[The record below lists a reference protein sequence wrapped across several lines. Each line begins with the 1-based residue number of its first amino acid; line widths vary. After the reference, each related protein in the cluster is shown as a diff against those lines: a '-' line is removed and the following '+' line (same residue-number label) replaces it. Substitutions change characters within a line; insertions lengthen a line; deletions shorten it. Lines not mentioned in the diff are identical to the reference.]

1 MPRGGM
7 WPAERTKSSVEVGG
21 DLNVAA
27 LEKARSDDRNREL
40 GFTSLHPN
48 SFASSPV
55 TFEGSGLSCIF
66 REIFQKF
73 RVRKLVNYFAKNF
86 GSLETLFSSILRNL
100 NYLIIDLSNISR
112 AARAIFQ

>member
-73 RVRKLVNYFAKNF
+73 RVRKLVKCFAKSF
-86 GSLETLFSSILRNL
+86 GSIEAVLPSSIL
-100 NYLIIDLSNISR
+100 SIS
-112 AARAIFQ
+112 ILFCHEFQT

>member
-73 RVRKLVNYFAKNF
+73 RVRKLVNYFASQEFRVARGIVLHFYEENF
-86 GSLETLFSSILRNL
+86 CALRAQFFNEKK
-100 NYLIIDLSNISR
+100 
-112 AARAIFQ
+112 

>member
-40 GFTSLHPN
+40 GFTYLLFDAVHFPLRR
-48 SFASSPV
+48 SFDLILFRSPRLALQAV
-55 TFEGSGLSCIF
+55 SQNFEKMKI
-66 REIFQKF
+66 
-73 RVRKLVNYFAKNF
+73 
-86 GSLETLFSSILRNL
+86 
-100 NYLIIDLSNISR
+100 SNM
-112 AARAIFQ
+112 